1 MSDEPILRGW
11 KEIAQA
17 CEVSVDTAQRAS
29 KRNRDPLP
37 VDYDAFHRPWIYRAA
52 LAAWLRRN
60 NMAAPVYHALVKA
73 GLHPSQEPARAAPK
87 PVAKATVTPIVRR
100 RAAG

>member
-11 KEIAQA
+11 KEIAGA
-17 CEVSVDTAQRAS
+17 CEVSEDTVQRAS

-60 NMAAPVYHALVKA
+60 NTPAPVYHALMKA
-73 GLHPSQEPARAAPK
+73 GLHPSQDAAPQVTK
-87 PVAKATVTPIVRR
+87 TSIAPVVRR
-100 RAAG
+100 RAAS

>member
-11 KEIAQA
+11 KDISGA
-17 CEVSVDTAQRAS
+17 CEVSEDTVQRAS

-37 VDYDAFHRPWIYRAA
+37 VDYDAFCRPWIYRAA

-60 NMAAPVYHALVKA
+60 NMAAPVYHALIKA
-73 GLHPSQEPARAAPK
+73 GLHPSQETKVVPPPAN
-87 PVAKATVTPIVRR
+87 TTPIVRR
-100 RAAG
+100 RAAS

>member
-11 KEIAQA
+11 KEIAGA
-17 CEVSVDTAQRAS
+17 CEVSEDTVQRAS

-37 VDYDAFHRPWIYRAA
+37 VDYDAFCRPWMYRAA
-52 LAAWLRRN
+52 LAAWLRRG

-73 GLHPSQEPARAAPK
+73 GLHPSQDAAPQVTK
-87 PVAKATVTPIVRR
+87 TSIAPVVRR
-100 RAAG
+100 RAAS